1 MKKNKMY
8 YAVIN
13 NEDGTSL
20 FGSEKA
26 IINYANMICDVFDEW
41 HKVNDT
47 FVDKIHTINE
57 AIGYLTQKDI
67 IIKELPD
74 LEKKL
79 KNNYVIYIEEE

>member
-1 MKKNKMY
+1 MKKNKKY

-13 NEDGTSL
+13 NEDGTSF

-26 IINYANMICDVFDEW
+26 IINYANMLSVEVDEGDE
-41 HKVNDT
+41 VN
-47 FVDKIHTINE
+47 TINE
-57 AIGYLTQKDI
+57 ALDYLTQKDI

-79 KNNYVIYIEEE
+79 KNDYVIYIEEE

>member
-20 FGSEKA
+20 FGSEEA
-26 IINYANMICDVFDEW
+26 IINYANMLSVEVDEGDE
-41 HKVNDT
+41 VN
-47 FVDKIHTINE
+47 TINE

-79 KNNYVIYIEEE
+79 KNNHVIYIEEE